1 MQEHAR
7 VDSHLAP
14 ITGKFLVG
22 SVPCMLVFS
31 LDNEYS
37 WVRDKICSYRITVT
51 PPSPEVL
58 MSGRRRRAK
67 ACQASVTQD
76 LNSAQQRLKATVQ
89 QKIALEQEVQKLQEQ
104 LEEKK
109 KSFNVAEREEKW
121 LITRVALRKQQQ
133 ELLQKRLTEGWE
145 DEPSEC

>member
-1 MQEHAR
+1 MDA
-7 VDSHLAP
+7 HLAP

-22 SVPCMLVFS
+22 SVPCMLVF
-31 LDNEYS
+31 LIDNEYS
-37 WVRDKICSYRITVT
+37 WMREKLVSYRITVT

-67 ACQASVTQD
+67 ACQASVAQD
-76 LNSAQQRLKATVQ
+76 LKSAQQRLQATVQ
-89 QKIALEQEVQKLQEQ
+89 QKGALEQQVLKLQQE

-109 KSFNVAEREEKW
+109 KSLQVAEREEKW
-121 LITRVALRKQQQ
+121 LVTRVGLRKEQY
-133 ELLQKRLTEGWE
+133 ELLNKRLTEGWA

>member
-1 MQEHAR
+1 
-7 VDSHLAP
+7 
-14 ITGKFLVG
+14 
-22 SVPCMLVFS
+22 MLVFS

-37 WVRDKICSYRITVT
+37 WVREKICSYRITVT

-67 ACQASVTQD
+67 ACVTAVSTD

-89 QKIALEQEVQKLQEQ
+89 QKNALEVEVKKLQEQ

-109 KSFNVAEREEKW
+109 KSLSVAEQEEKW
-121 LITRVALRKQQQ
+121 LVTRVGLRKKQQ
-133 ELLQKRLTEGWE
+133 ELLQTRLTEGWE